1 MICEWGCYL
10 MIEFVDIQKS
20 YQDKTIIKGINLKID
35 HEKLMVL
42 IGPSGCGKTTT
53 LRMINKLIEPTKGRI
68 LINGEDIAEKD
79 TIELRRTIGYVIQQ
93 TGLFPHMNV
102 GENIAVVPYLKK
114 WPNEKIKNRVEEL
127 LNLVGLNAKEFI
139 NRYPEQLS
147 GGEQQRVGVARALA
161 TNPQI
166 ILMDEPFSALD
177 PITRREL
184 QVALNN
190 LQQQLK
196 KTIVFVTH
204 DMDEAIK
211 LGDKICIMNNGEI
224 VQYDTPDNIL
234 QNPANDFVA
243 RFIGHSETVKNTI

>member
-1 MICEWGCYL
+1 
-10 MIEFVDIQKS
+10 MIEFVDVQKG
-20 YQDKTIIKGINLKID
+20 YQDRTIIKGINLKMED
-35 HEKLMVL
+35 GKLIVL

-53 LRMINKLIEPTKGRI
+53 LKMINKLLEPTKGKI
-68 LINGEDIAEKD
+68 LINGEDISLKN
-79 TIELRRTIGYVIQQ
+79 TIELRRSIGYVIQQ

-102 GENIAVVPYLKK
+102 GENIAVVPYLMK
-114 WPNEKIKNRVEEL
+114 WPKDKLRNRVEEL
-127 LNLVGLNAKEFI
+127 LNLVGLNAREFM
-139 NRYPEQLS
+139 NRYPQQLS

-184 QVALNN
+184 QASLNN

-204 DMDEAIK
+204 DMEEAIK
-211 LGDKICIMNNGEI
+211 LGDKICIMHSGEI

-234 QNPANDFVA
+234 ENPANDFVA
-243 RFIGHSETVKNTI
+243 RFIGHTETINSTI

>member
-1 MICEWGCYL
+1 
-10 MIEFVDIQKS
+10 MIEFLDVQKS
-20 YQDKTIIKGINLKID
+20 YQGKTIIKGINLKID
-35 HEKLMVL
+35 DGKLMVL
-42 IGPSGCGKTTT
+42 IGSSGCGKTTT
-53 LRMINKLIEPTKGRI
+53 LRMINKLIEPTKGRL
-68 LINGEDIAEKD
+68 LINGEDISDKD
-79 TIELRRTIGYVIQQ
+79 SIELRRTMGYVIQQ

-102 GENIAVVPYLKK
+102 GENIAIVPYLSRWSKD
-114 WPNEKIKNRVEEL
+114 KITSRVEEL

-184 QVALNN
+184 QAALIS

-204 DMDEAIK
+204 DMEEALK
-211 LGDKICIMNNGEI
+211 LGDKICIMSNGEI
-224 VQYDTPDNIL
+224 VQYDTPNFIL
-234 QNPANDFVA
+234 KNPANDFVA
-243 RFIGHSETVKNTI
+243 RFIGHSETLKAN

>member
-1 MICEWGCYL
+1 

-20 YQDKTIIKGINLKID
+20 YQDKTILKGINLKLED
-35 HEKLMVL
+35 GKLMVL

-53 LRMINKLIEPTKGRI
+53 LKMINKLIEPTKGSI
-68 LINGEDIAEKD
+68 LINGEDIAEKN

-93 TGLFPHMNV
+93 TGLFPHMNI

-114 WPNEKIKNRVEEL
+114 WPKDKIKNRVEEL
-127 LNLVGLNAKEFI
+127 LNLVGLNAGEFI
-139 NRYPEQLS
+139 NRYPQQLS

-184 QVALNN
+184 QTALNN
-190 LQQQLK
+190 LQKQLK

-204 DMDEAIK
+204 DMEEAIK
-211 LGDKICIMNNGEI
+211 LGDKICIMNSGEI
-224 VQYDTPDNIL
+224 VQYDTPENIL
-234 QNPANDFVA
+234 QSPANDFVA
-243 RFIGHSETVKNTI
+243 RFIGHSETIRNTI